1 MLKVTKDCI
10 LQGVSVH
17 KGETFCESDFS
28 PADVQV
34 IVGAGYAEFI
44 DDVTE
49 EDDVIAEEPEDF
61 AIEPVKTG
69 RKPRR
74 KRKPPKRNKALP

>member
-10 LQGVSVH
+10 LRGVSVH
-17 KGETFCESDFS
+17 KGETFCESSFS

-34 IVGAGYAEFI
+34 IVGAGCAEFI
-44 DDVTE
+44 DDVAE

-61 AIEPVKTG
+61 AIEPVKTV
-69 RKPRR
+69 K
-74 KRKPPKRNKALP
+74 KTTAKKKASKKK